1 MATIDFS
8 TIPDP
13 QIIEPL
19 DFETILQEMLA
30 DLKARDPSYTEILE
44 SDPAVKILE
53 VAAARELILRQRVN
67 DALRATLL
75 RYAAGPDLD
84 NLAAFYGVTRLAG
97 ETDAALQSRTIDRI
111 MGSSSAGGAFWYR
124 YHALS
129 ADPDVRDVS
138 VSSPAPGEV
147 LVAVLSKTGTGL
159 ASAELLQAVD
169 SMLQSDSVR
178 VVTDTVLVTSAAITT
193 VPVTASIYLLPSTP
207 TTVFAGLASTLA
219 TAFTAQ
225 SGLGWNVTRS
235 WLIATLHAAG
245 VQRVQLTAPAADV
258 ICDPI
263 TAPALG
269 AVSLIFAGVDR

>member
-13 QIIEPL
+13 EIIEPL
-19 DFETILQEMLA
+19 DFETILQQMLA
-30 DLKARDPSYTEILE
+30 DLRVRDPSYTEILE
-44 SDPAVKILE
+44 SDPGVKILE

-84 NLAAFYGVTRLAG
+84 NLAAFYGVTRLPS
-97 ETDAALQSRTIDRI
+97 ESDAALQSRTIDRI
-111 MGSSSAGGAFWYR
+111 QGSSSAGGASWYR

-147 LVAVLSKTGTGL
+147 LVAVLSQTGTGL
-159 ASAELLQAVD
+159 ASAELLESVD
-169 SMLQSDSVR
+169 SVLQSDSVR
-178 VVTDTVLVTSAAITT
+178 VVTDTVMVTGATITT
-193 VPVTASIYLLPSTP
+193 VPVTASVYLLPSTP
-207 TTVFAGLASTLA
+207 TTVFDGLASTLA
-219 TAFTAQ
+219 EAFTAQ

-235 WLIATLHAAG
+235 WLVATLHAAG
-245 VQRVQLTAPAADV
+245 VQRVELSAPAVDV
-258 ICDPI
+258 ICDPGA
-263 TAPALG
+263 APALG
-269 AVSLIFAGVDR
+269 AVTLTFAGVDR